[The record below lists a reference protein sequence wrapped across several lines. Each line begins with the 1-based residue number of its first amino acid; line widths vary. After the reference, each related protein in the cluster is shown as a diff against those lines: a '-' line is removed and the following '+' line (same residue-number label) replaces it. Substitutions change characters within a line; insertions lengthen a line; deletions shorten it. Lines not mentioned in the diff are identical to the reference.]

1 MDVIIA
7 DVLIGVVCVI
17 MLGVFGIKGVAG
29 IFNGLFE
36 NNFEA
41 VYRGR
46 CCMFKGLICASLI
59 YIGYNI
65 FFVKLF
71 GG

>member
-1 MDVIIA
+1 MMDVIIA
-7 DVLIGVVCVI
+7 DVLIGVVCGIILV
-17 MLGVFGIKGVAG
+17 VFGIKGAAG

-41 VYRGR
+41 VHRGR
-46 CCMFKGLICASLI
+46 LCMLKGLICASLI

-65 FFVKLF
+65 FFLF
-71 GG
+71 N